1 MEKRSFYRVYGFKD
15 KLTEGTKLHL
25 EHTVEY
31 DHFYRDVPEMAE
43 LTILPE
49 AELVKK
55 RKASVK
61 LEKDIYAK
69 MQNTIKE
76 WEKQAAQTLLLDKA
90 LEYVRTPEV
99 KHTSNEWKRR
109 EDGSWVI
116 SNLVYKMSYELKED
130 TEGDKKGTWLV
141 SWKLEMNRPPR
152 PSTEKMFYPGDSTV
166 AEQRKKRYDTFD
178 TAQRYIQGRFDLYTP
193 LFSELC
199 PPIPDKFKD
208 IFRINGSLL
217 PGYTIAPPEKAGPD
231 KETVDALLNC
241 LGDEDIAV
249 PEALVPGTQPQDA
262 EQPAAVQKVSE
273 SDKPPAPFKP
283 KSVRKNVKKASR
295 KKKRTTPER

>member
-15 KLTEGTKLHL
+15 KLTEGAKLQL

-31 DHFYRDVPEMAE
+31 DCFYRDVPEMAP
-43 LTILPE
+43 LIILPE
-49 AELVKK
+49 AELVEK

-61 LEKDIYAK
+61 LEKEIYAK

-90 LEYVRTPEV
+90 LEYARTPKV
-99 KHTSNEWKRR
+99 KHTSNEWKQRK
-109 EDGSWVI
+109 DGSWEI
-116 SNLVYKMSYELKED
+116 SNLVYKMTYKIWED
-130 TEGDKKGTWLV
+130 VAGDKKGTWLI

-152 PSTEKMFYPGDSTV
+152 PSTEKMFHPGDPAV
-166 AEQRKKRYDTFD
+166 AEQNKKRYDTLD
-178 TAQRYIQGRFDLYTP
+178 AAQRYIQGRFDLYTP
-193 LFSELC
+193 LFTELC
-199 PPIPDKFKD
+199 PPIPDKFED

-217 PGYTIAPPEKAGPD
+217 PGYTIAPPEKTDPD

-241 LGDEDIAV
+241 LGAEDIAA
-249 PEALVPGTQPQDA
+249 PKALVLDTQPPDA
-262 EQPAAVQKVSE
+262 GQPAAAQKVSE

-283 KSVRKNVKKASR
+283 RSVRKNGKKANR